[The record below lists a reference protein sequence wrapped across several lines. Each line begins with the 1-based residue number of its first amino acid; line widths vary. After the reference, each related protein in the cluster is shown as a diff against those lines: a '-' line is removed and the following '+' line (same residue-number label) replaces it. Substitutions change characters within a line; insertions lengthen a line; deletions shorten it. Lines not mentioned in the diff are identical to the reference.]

1 MGEGSLGRGPVTIGF
16 ESDARRWLVSG
27 RVQGVGYRAFAART
41 ARSLGLTGGASN
53 LPNGTVLVVAE
64 GPAHALDRLEAA
76 LWEGPRF
83 ARVQRVESSG
93 ATPEEIRG
101 AFDAEFRR
109 ER

>member
-1 MGEGSLGRGPVTIGF
+1 MCGGF
-16 ESDARRWLVSG
+16 DAEARLWLVSG

-41 ARSLGLTGGASN
+41 ARGLGLCGGTSN
-53 LPNGTVLVVAE
+53 LPDGRVLVVAE
-64 GPAHALDRLEAA
+64 GPGHALDRLEAA

-83 ARVQRVESSG
+83 ARVQRVEASG
-93 ATPEEIRG
+93 ATPDEVQG

>member
-1 MGEGSLGRGPVTIGF
+1 MSGGF

-41 ARSLGLTGGASN
+41 ARGLGLSGGASN
-53 LPNGTVLVVAE
+53 LSDGRVLVVAE

-83 ARVQRVESSG
+83 ARVQRIEASAASLADVLAG
-93 ATPEEIRG
+93 
-101 AFDAEFRR
+101 FDAEFRSVR
-109 ER
+109 

>member
-1 MGEGSLGRGPVTIGF
+1 VSDGF
-16 ESDARRWLVSG
+16 ENDARRWLVSG

-41 ARSLGLTGGASN
+41 ARGLGLSGGASN
-53 LPNGTVLVVAE
+53 LPDGRVLVVAE

-83 ARVQRVESSG
+83 ARVQKIETSG
-93 ATPEEIRG
+93 ATRDEVH
-101 AFDAEFRR
+101 ASFDAEFRR

>member
-1 MGEGSLGRGPVTIGF
+1 MSGGF
-16 ESDARRWLVSG
+16 DSESRRWLVSG

-41 ARSLGLTGGASN
+41 ARGLGLSGGASN
-53 LPNGTVLVVAE
+53 LSDGRVLVVAE

-83 ARVQRVESSG
+83 ARVQRVEISV
-93 ATPEEIRG
+93 ATPDDALG
-101 AFDAEFRR
+101 GFDAEFRH